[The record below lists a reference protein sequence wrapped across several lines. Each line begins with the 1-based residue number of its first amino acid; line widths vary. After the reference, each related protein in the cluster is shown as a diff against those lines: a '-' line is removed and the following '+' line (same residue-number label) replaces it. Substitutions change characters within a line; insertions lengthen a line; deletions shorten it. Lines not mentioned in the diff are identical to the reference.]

1 MQASQVTASAK
12 DATSAFQ
19 NCLTWLLPTQ
29 LILAVLAQ
37 SIILPYSA
45 CLNHSSPRSI
55 LLNNWAQNAGA
66 SDMNWS
72 PTWDCECFQ
81 THTPDPAINGVL
93 SGFYIKCTRRWKNC
107 VPCELLPM
115 SGLVEKI
122 CIWENNVYN
131 KATKSQAFLACLI
144 IASPDVKAGA
154 ECRWFTSDP
163 TQVLQLV
170 GLFCKRTGWGK
181 IGACVEYAADELGK
195 CGFPREGAD
204 LGLDTCC
211 MQSTPGWWLQPFNS
225 CLLGNGKSRGG
236 NGPAAVLGEISLRR
250 LCWLG
255 QLVGRAV
262 GLGAI
267 AETLGPLGFGTP
279 DSLGDKVP
287 EPPQREGL

>member
-1 MQASQVTASAK
+1 M
-12 DATSAFQ
+12 
-19 NCLTWLLPTQ
+19 
-29 LILAVLAQ
+29 
-37 SIILPYSA
+37 
-45 CLNHSSPRSI
+45 
-55 LLNNWAQNAGA
+55 
-66 SDMNWS
+66 
-72 PTWDCECFQ
+72 
-81 THTPDPAINGVL
+81 
-93 SGFYIKCTRRWKNC
+93 KNC

-122 CIWENNVYN
+122 CIWEHNVYN

-236 NGPAAVLGEISLRR
+236 NGPAAVLGEISLRW